1 MAAAWVWVFFAGVAW
16 FALGAFISVETMSG
30 PVEFVGLG
38 VTTTYTR
45 VDCAPPPLL
54 SSATNRSAFLQ
65 DLLPL
70 LAALPAAVAT
80 TPLGFASL
88 QSGGASVRGL
98 CLGATLEK
106 ECVACLAVAA
116 ENLTGCFLGAS
127 RRGGVW
133 IGDGCFLAY
142 ADANSSSARED
153 AFRDVVLAGQ
163 DPGEGPNCFDPP
175 MLVALAQSLDV
186 KAKLVG
192 AQVDTD
198 AAALVRNATRKKKT
212 TVRVY
217 PEVAR
222 GTTTVRVLAQCA
234 RDRAARCARCLGDAA
249 RRVPPCSWGLD
260 GAHERV
266 ADVLGYNCFLRVKT
280 SVPLQLVTSKTKP
293 NKPLAMAFF
302 VLALL
307 STVAAG
313 IAAASGYL
321 PAVNAAAN

>member
-106 ECVACLAVAA
+106 ECVACLAAAA

-163 DPGEGPNCFDPP
+163 DPGAGPNCFDPP
-175 MLVALAQSLDV
+175 MLVVPGRRGATGAAVLLGCRRRARARGRRPWVQLLPASQDV
-186 KAKLVG
+186 G
-192 AQVDTD
+192 P
-198 AAALVRNATRKKKT
+198 AAA
-212 TVRVY
+212 
-217 PEVAR
+217 
-222 GTTTVRVLAQCA
+222 
-234 RDRAARCARCLGDAA
+234 RD
-249 RRVPPCSWGLD
+249 
-260 GAHERV
+260 
-266 ADVLGYNCFLRVKT
+266 
-280 SVPLQLVTSKTKP
+280 LQDEAK
-293 NKPLAMAFF
+293 
-302 VLALL
+302 
-307 STVAAG
+307 
-313 IAAASGYL
+313 
-321 PAVNAAAN
+321 

>member
-1 MAAAWVWVFFAGVAW
+1 MAAVWVFFSGVAW
-16 FALGAFISVETMSG
+16 VTLVAFICVETMSG

-38 VTTTYTR
+38 VTTTYAR
-45 VDCAPPPLL
+45 VDCAPPPVL
-54 SSATNRSAFLQ
+54 SSAANRSAFLQ

-70 LAALPAAVAT
+70 LAALPAAAA
-80 TPLGFASL
+80 PLGFASL
-88 QSGGASVRGL
+88 QSGGALVRGL

-106 ECVACLAVAA
+106 ECVVCLAAAA
-116 ENLTGCFLGAS
+116 ENLTGCFVGAS

-133 IGDGCFLAY
+133 IGDGCFVAY

-175 MLVALAQSLDV
+175 MLVALAQSLARRRDV

-198 AAALVRNATRKKKT
+198 AAALVRNATRKKT

-222 GTTTVRVLAQCA
+222 GTTTVRVVAQCA
-234 RDRAARCARCLGDAA
+234 WDRAAGCARCLGDAA

-280 SVPLQLVTSKTKP
+280 SVPPQLVVTKTKRTP
-293 NKPLAMAFF
+293 HPAGQLAN
-302 VLALL
+302 
-307 STVAAG
+307 S
-313 IAAASGYL
+313 S
-321 PAVNAAAN
+321 PSEQ